1 MTTACVA
8 FRLTGYVEQT
18 KTERM
23 KPELS
28 WAGQGNDDS
37 MRLLRKARASI
48 KQLNIKQ
55 HWRLII
61 LVRQFGQKHK

>member
-1 MTTACVA
+1 
-8 FRLTGYVEQT
+8 
-18 KTERM
+18 M

-55 HWRLII
+55 CWRLII
-61 LVRQFGQKHK
+61 LVSQLGQKHK